1 MNKMT
6 GKELRELRARAGLT
20 QQALADAL
28 GVRQE
33 TVWTW
38 ETERKQ
44 ASVKHSKQAEQFL
57 KSVIAQNER
66 ADSLTE
72 TLKAHQAENNHQTTE
87 TEYQKGYK
95 DGVQAEI
102 KAISDKF
109 KLNI

>member
-6 GKELRELRARAGLT
+6 GKEILELRIKAGVT
-20 QQALADAL
+20 QQVLADGI

-38 ETERKQ
+38 EAERKQ
-44 ASVKHSKQAEQFL
+44 PSLRHSAKAEQFL
-57 KSVIAQNER
+57 KSVIAQNEK

-72 TLKAHQAENNHQTTE
+72 TLKAHQTENSHRATDTD
-87 TEYQKGYK
+87 YQRGYK

>member
-1 MNKMT
+1 MT

-28 GVRQE
+28 GVSQT
-33 TVWTW
+33 TVWSW
-38 ETERKQ
+38 ESGTAKPHKRNSE
-44 ASVKHSKQAEQFL
+44 QAEQFL

-66 ADSLTE
+66 ADSLTD
-72 TLKAHQAENNHQTTE
+72 TLKAHQSENSHRATDTD
-87 TEYQKGYK
+87 YQRGYK

-102 KAISDKF
+102 KAISDKY

>member
-1 MNKMT
+1 MT
-6 GKELRELRARAGLT
+6 GKELKELRIKANVT
-20 QQALADAL
+20 QQALANAL
-28 GVRQE
+28 GVAQT
-33 TVWTW
+33 TVWSW
-38 ETERKQ
+38 ESETANPHRRNSEK
-44 ASVKHSKQAEQFL
+44 AEQFL
-57 KSVIAQNER
+57 KSVIAQNKR